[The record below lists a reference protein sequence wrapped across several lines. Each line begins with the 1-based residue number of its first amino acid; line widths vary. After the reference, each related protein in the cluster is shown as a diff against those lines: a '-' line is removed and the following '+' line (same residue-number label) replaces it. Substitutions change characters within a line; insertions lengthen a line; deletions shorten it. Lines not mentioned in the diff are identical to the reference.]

1 MKPVQVNI
9 AEAVIE
15 AFWDPE
21 LRNFQEWKIED
32 TTAKGLEFGET
43 WAAETFSWVQKP
55 VSGPALKISKNYDNL
70 DCTKYDKLILAIN
83 SPSKSKVK
91 IIVNTDNNIID
102 ITSDKFTDFSDEVQL
117 DLNDSKKINKITIE
131 IYTDEDGYQGGHLR
145 WIMLQNSNL
154 LNEYLDQYKQY
165 DSKWTGYLKDEDY
178 KPDFKPTYNL
188 IVDEE
193 ELIELRKYHLAYEK
207 QTGKSMYAEYVKDL
221 KNEIPEDMIHDFVIF
236 WTDQRF
242 ARKRDYMK
250 RLTLKGPL
258 LASAGVILEDKSL
271 LRLAARYAM
280 SLAMCTN
287 WNDSFITEFGAG
299 NWEHRA
305 FVKAVICYEICMV
318 LDLAGE
324 MFTDLGR
331 NLILRRLG
339 EEAIGGINYITW
351 KHDYIF
357 DNNQLV
363 WFTYGRML
371 AYAVLEQHFN
381 HVKPYTDIAYKE
393 LVENINSIIFE
404 DGAYGEGP
412 NYYNCIG
419 DNANFAIY
427 IYAKLRGL
435 KFEDIVPDKIKKTA
449 DFVECLQSTVPSQD
463 VIPVCDGEPRFKIP
477 TLAYMAH
484 LLPNSHWAT
493 ILDKSLDRNGKIPSD
508 ILAFKFIIEFH
519 NKNVGYRNFI
529 ALPEMGSVSSL
540 RKLDNQWLKI
550 FIFGNKANID
560 HAHEDKG
567 SFVIEFCNQTFAMDP
582 GSGNY
587 SSEVS
592 NLVKQAYRHNTSV
605 PYGDLEKRPQSERP
619 NTKDIKVIA
628 NGDEESFHG
637 KVDLSYTWKE
647 YFNEYTREFLS
658 PTPDK
663 LIIKEKYDLKKG
675 DGIDF
680 GWSTQLDVKVEEK
693 KVVISGDKGEA
704 VITVPKDV
712 SVEVKELR
720 LFDEK
725 TIQKRISFKKLCKK
739 GEMKIGVLFRVY

>member
-9 AEAVIE
+9 GEAIIE
-15 AFWDPE
+15 AFWAPE

-32 TTAKGLEFGET
+32 TKTKGLEFQET
-43 WAAETFSWVQKP
+43 WCAEAFSWIQRP
-55 VSGPALKISKNYDNL
+55 LNGPSLKISKEYSL
-70 DCTKYDKLILAIN
+70 DCTKFDKLILAIN
-83 SPSKSKVK
+83 SPSKSRVK
-91 IIVNTDNNIID
+91 IIADTENGIIEEL
-102 ITSDKFTDFSDEVQL
+102 SDEFTDFSEEIQL
-117 DLNDSKKINKITIE
+117 DLGNSKKINKIIIE
-131 IYTDEDGYQGGHLR
+131 IYTNEDGFQGGHFK
-145 WIMLQNSNL
+145 WIMLQNSDL
-154 LNEYLDQYKQY
+154 LNEYLEQYNNY
-165 DSKWTGYLKDEDY
+165 DSKWIGYLKDENY
-178 KPDFKPTYNL
+178 NPEFKPTYNL

-193 ELIELRKYHLAYEK
+193 ELVKLRNYHMIHEK
-207 QTGKSMYAEYVKDL
+207 LTGKSMYADYVKEL
-221 KNEIPEDMIHDFVIF
+221 KHEIPEDMIHDYVIF

-242 ARKRDYMK
+242 ARTRDYMK

-258 LASAGVILEDKSL
+258 LASAGLILKDKSL

-287 WNDSFITEFGAG
+287 WNDSFITEFKAG
-299 NWEHRA
+299 YWEHRA
-305 FVKAVICYEICMV
+305 FVKAVICYEISMV

-331 NLILRRLG
+331 DLILRRLG

-393 LVENINSIIFE
+393 LVENIDNIIFE

-419 DNANFAIY
+419 DNANFATY

-435 KFEDIVPDKIKKTA
+435 KFKDIVPDKIMKTA

-463 VIPVCDGEPRFKIP
+463 VIPVCDGEPRFKKP
-477 TLAYMAH
+477 TLAYMAY
-484 LLPNSHWAT
+484 LLPNSHWTT
-493 ILDKSLDRNGKIPSD
+493 ILHKSLNREEKIPSD
-508 ILAFKFIIEFH
+508 ILAF
-519 NKNVGYRNFI
+519 NFI
-529 ALPEMGSVSSL
+529 REFNKKDIINRSFISLPEMGSVSSL
-540 RKLDNQWLKI
+540 RKLDDQWLKI
-550 FIFGNKANID
+550 FIFGNKANVD

-567 SFVIEFCNQTFAMDP
+567 SFVIEFCNETFAMDP

-605 PYGDLEKRPQSERP
+605 PYGNLEKRPQPERP

-628 NGDEESFHG
+628 NGDERSFNG
-637 KVDLSYTWKE
+637 KVDLSYTWRE
-647 YFNEYTREFLS
+647 FFNEYTREYLS
-658 PTPDK
+658 STPDE

-675 DGIDF
+675 EGIDF
-680 GWSTQLDVKVEEK
+680 GWSTQLDVKVEENQ
-693 KVVISGDKGEA
+693 VVISGDKGEA
-704 VITVPKDV
+704 VITIPEEV
-712 SVEVKELR
+712 SVEVTELR
-720 LFDEK
+720 LFDENSF
-725 TIQKRISFKKLCKK
+725 QKRISFKKSCKK
-739 GEMKIGVLFRVY
+739 GELVIKVLFRVY

>member
-9 AEAVIE
+9 AEAIIE
-15 AFWDPE
+15 AFWAPE

-32 TTAKGLEFGET
+32 TKTQGLEFQET
-43 WAAETFSWVQKP
+43 WSAEAFSWIQRP
-55 VSGPALKISKNYDNL
+55 LNGPSLKISKEYSV
-70 DCTKYDKLILAIN
+70 DCTKFDKLILAIN
-83 SPSKSKVK
+83 SPSKSRVK
-91 IIVNTDNNIID
+91 IIADTDNGIIEQL
-102 ITSDKFTDFSDEVQL
+102 SDEFTDFSEEIQL
-117 DLNDSKKINKITIE
+117 NLGNSKKINKIIIE
-131 IYTDEDGYQGGHLR
+131 IYSNEDGYQAGHFK
-145 WIMLQNSNL
+145 WIMLQNSDL
-154 LNEYLDQYKQY
+154 LKEYLEQYNNY
-165 DSKWTGYLKDEDY
+165 DSEWTGYLKDENYD
-178 KPDFKPTYNL
+178 PEFKPTYNL

-193 ELIELRKYHLAYEK
+193 ELKNLRNYHMVHEK
-207 QTGKSMYAEYVKDL
+207 LTGKSMYADYVEEL
-221 KNEIPEDMIHDFVIF
+221 KHAIPENMIHDYVIF

-242 ARKRDYMK
+242 ARTRDYMK

-258 LASAGVILEDKSL
+258 LASAGLILKDKSL

-287 WNDSFITEFGAG
+287 WNDSFITEFKAG
-299 NWEHRA
+299 YWEHRA
-305 FVKAVICYEICMV
+305 FVKAVICYEISMV

-331 NLILRRLG
+331 DLILRRLG

-393 LVENINSIIFE
+393 LVENIDNIIFE

-419 DNANFAIY
+419 DNANFATY

-435 KFEDIVPDKIKKTA
+435 EFKDIVPEKIMKTA

-463 VIPVCDGEPRFKIP
+463 VIPVCDGEPRFKKP
-477 TLAYMAH
+477 TLAYMAY
-484 LLPNSHWAT
+484 LLPNSHWST
-493 ILDKSLDRNGKIPSD
+493 ILHKSLNREEKIPSD
-508 ILAFKFIIEFH
+508 ILAFKFIREFDKKDII
-519 NKNVGYRNFI
+519 NRSFI
-529 ALPEMGSVSSL
+529 SLPEMGSVSSL
-540 RKLDNQWLKI
+540 RKLDDQWLKI
-550 FIFGNKANID
+550 FVFGNKANVD

-567 SFVIEFCNQTFAMDP
+567 SFVIEFCNETFAMDP
-582 GSGNY
+582 GSGSY

-605 PYGDLEKRPQSERP
+605 PYGNLEKRPQPERP

-628 NGDEESFHG
+628 NGDERSFNG
-637 KVDLSYTWKE
+637 KVDLSYTWRE
-647 YFNEYTREFLS
+647 FFNEYTREYIS
-658 PTPDK
+658 PTPDE

-675 DGIDF
+675 EGIDF
-680 GWSTQLDVKVEEK
+680 GWSTQLDVKAEEK
-693 KVVISGDKGEA
+693 QVVISGDKGEA
-704 VITVPKDV
+704 VITIPEDV
-712 SVEVKELR
+712 SVEITELR
-720 LFDEK
+720 LFDENS
-725 TIQKRISFKKLCKK
+725 IQKRISFKKSCKK
-739 GEMKIGVLFRVY
+739 GELVIKVLFRVY